1 MIIADLIFS
10 SFSNQLLTILC
21 TSKGHPTSFHAT
33 QILFCV
39 LNDIFLA
46 IPRSSFIIIDF
57 YYYNFTASALP
68 FHSSSLFLSLSLVL
82 SKMLSAISTLQH
94 SSYDHSPPPSRLM
107 LCLRGNVT
115 AKCCMLFPS
124 FSIRHSTRKDRAGTT
139 SRTGPTIRNHVPN
152 ILERPLILI

>member
-1 MIIADLIFS
+1 MVLRVRIIKSTPYHMLSIVKSICRIIADLIFS
-10 SFSNQLLTILC
+10 GFSNQLLTILC

-57 YYYNFTASALP
+57 FYYNFTASALP

-82 SKMLSAISTLQH
+82 
-94 SSYDHSPPPSRLM
+94 
-107 LCLRGNVT
+107 
-115 AKCCMLFPS
+115 PS
-124 FSIRHSTRKDRAGTT
+124 FFLSPRHYCYYYTST
-139 SRTGPTIRNHVPN
+139 SCSSLYHI
-152 ILERPLILI
+152 